1 MRQHYYI
8 YIVEDTEIKLSEIN
22 DEFGYKIMMFV
33 KGMTKSNKISIF
45 DALNSVLDKFP
56 EVILLKLS
64 DRIDNME
71 DKFNY
76 LPETSKEDMF
86 QSK

>member
-1 MRQHYYI
+1 
-8 YIVEDTEIKLSEIN
+8 
-22 DEFGYKIMMFV
+22 MMFV

-76 LPETSKEDMF
+76 LPETSK
-86 QSK
+86 KIL